1 LEHGGMPIV
10 LDHDYTSSEVLR
22 DTERQMR
29 SERETR

>member
-1 LEHGGMPIV
+1 MPIV

-29 SERETR
+29 SERENR